1 MHFESIGTEL
11 NICRYGY
18 CPVWGDVHGRWQ
30 ICGREMCLKS
40 NGCGVH
46 GREGMEIY
54 HLQAKGEPIP
64 GKLMVDPRLIKQR
77 EEEEAEIRRENE
89 ALDQAS
95 SNIEATIEAAKENDG
110 VLPSELHERLMHDIN
125 HKLKIES
132 ETSKS
137 RKAKAMASK
146 KKSLQATISEQS
158 EQGLGGNPCPQGAN
172 GSKSSRSKAKKY
184 GGGK

>member
-1 MHFESIGTEL
+1 
-11 NICRYGY
+11 
-18 CPVWGDVHGRWQ
+18 
-30 ICGREMCLKS
+30 MCLKS

-158 EQGLGGNPCPQGAN
+158 EQGLGGNPRPQGAN

-184 GGGK
+184 GGGKKRRN